1 MRIDILCKP
10 GKADSCQ
17 LILKNVRAALS
28 QSKIEAEVHLYQ
40 DLRKMIDYRVHVSP
54 AIVIDDTLRV
64 AGRVPDT
71 SEIVELIDAQ
81 PHYQEREIP

>member
-10 GKADSCQ
+10 GNANSCQ

-28 QSKIEAEVHLYQ
+28 QSKVAAEVHLYQ
-40 DLRKMIDYRVHVSP
+40 DLRKMIDYRVHVTP
-54 AIVIDDTLRV
+54 AIVIDDNIRI

-71 SEIVELIDAQ
+71 NEIIELIDAQ
-81 PHYQEREIP
+81 PHYQKR

>member
-10 GKADSCQ
+10 GNATRCQ
-17 LILKNVRAALS
+17 LILNNVRAALS
-28 QSKIEAEVHLYQ
+28 QSKVEAEVHLYQ

-54 AIVIDDTLRV
+54 AIVIDDDIRI

-71 SEIVELIDAQ
+71 DEIVELIDAKA
-81 PHYQEREIP
+81 HYQER